1 MQVGDCISPHEGGC
15 KERFSAC
22 TAVKS
27 STPKRLAISTT
38 SSSTTTT
45 QTATRRTKQSQTRST
60 IRRRKDR
67 VPSDWRWHN
76 SSAEVES
83 GQFSKSVLKLKS
95 KRATRAVE
103 IKKLLADAQEN
114 EEAQHTATETRAKEN
129 AAYMAK
135 RAEMQ
140 EAAAAM
146 EKALTVL
153 SSQALL
159 KVSSA
164 LRNAQ
169 HVHFSAKQREW
180 LQLLEQEGWTGAA
193 YAPQSA
199 TIQGILV
206 NLNETLI
213 KSLEKAEHSEA
224 TLHRHFEKLM
234 KTQQDEFLALRET
247 VSKKQCSHDEAV
259 CLLQSFDEH
268 FKKRRETK
276 KERDCVDVKSRWRE
290 QHEEQHEMLQCA
302 MRCVSQSPPSLRGA
316 KDVLHRMGIR
326 LPLDLKENFD
336 PCDPGYSGKT
346 QLMKLLIADLQR
358 KASDK
363 EVMQPRAREKA

>member
-1 MQVGDCISPHEGGC
+1 MRSPLQVHPRPRPKPPPGGLSSHRQDPRSEGEKTEFRQIG
-15 KERFSAC
+15 
-22 TAVKS
+22 VG
-27 STPKRLAISTT
+27 TT
-38 SSSTTTT
+38 LLL
-45 QTATRRTKQSQTRST
+45 KL
-60 IRRRKDR
+60 
-67 VPSDWRWHN
+67 
-76 SSAEVES
+76 S

-180 LQLLEQEGWTGAA
+180 LQLLEQEGWTGVAN
-193 YAPQSA
+193 APQSA

-234 KTQQDEFLALRET
+234 NTKQDEFLAMRET

-290 QHEEQHEMLQCA
+290 QHEMLQCA

-326 LPLDLKENFD
+326 LPLDLKDNFD
-336 PCDPGYSGKT
+336 PCDPGCSGKA

-358 KASDK
+358 KVSDK
-363 EVMQPRAREKA
+363 EVMQQASQWLQWWYDGLCVGSDRPKANSTNGALSIAESNTVAAVVV